1 PGRGRDR
8 DRAKRGAPWREIA
21 LLDGVEPVNG
31 ERRSRHQRD
40 VPIVLALERPQLNDT
55 IRAHG
60 DKLYAERRR
69 VLGKLIELR
78 QFGDAIRAPI
88 AAIEFQ
94 QNGRSQIRKSE
105 FLAVGVEP

>member
-31 ERRSRHQRD
+31 ERRIRHQRD
-40 VPIVLALERPQLNDT
+40 VPIVLALERPQLVDT
-55 IRAHG
+55 IRTHG
-60 DKLYAERRR
+60 DKLYAERRK

-78 QFGDAIRAPI
+78 QFGDAIRAQK
-88 AAIEFQ
+88 AAKKFK
-94 QNGRSQIRKSE
+94 QNGRCQIQRSE
-105 FLAVGVEP
+105 YLAV